1 MDSMLQVQ
9 AIFARTLTQV
19 LRFGVV
25 LAIAVLSASC
35 AGKAT
40 PARPTTAELLN
51 TPSPSPTPVPGQIYR
66 EAGVSSWYGKDFH
79 GRKTANG
86 ETYDMYGISAAHRTL
101 PLGTY
106 IRVTNLDNYK
116 SIKVKVNDR
125 GPFAKSRI
133 LDLSYGAAKELGF
146 VAQGTAKVRIETLEE
161 IRDSTPSYTVQ
172 AGAFIEEENAR
183 MLKQRLSK
191 KYDTVYIVPFESN
204 TGKFFR
210 VRVGSYS
217 TEEKAERV
225 ASSIMLEGVE
235 PIVLRKD

>member
-1 MDSMLQVQ
+1 
-9 AIFARTLTQV
+9 
-19 LRFGVV
+19 
-25 LAIAVLSASC
+25 
-35 AGKAT
+35 
-40 PARPTTAELLN
+40 
-51 TPSPSPTPVPGQIYR
+51 VPGQIYR
-66 EAGVSSWYGKDFH
+66 ETGVSSWYGKDFH

-116 SIKVKVNDR
+116 SVKVKVNDR
-125 GPFAKSRI
+125 GPFAKNRV

-146 VAQGTAKVRIETLEE
+146 VAQGTTKVRIETFEE
-161 IRDSTPSYTVQ
+161 VRDLAPSYTVQ
-172 AGAFIEEENAR
+172 VGAFIEEENAR
-183 MLKQRLSK
+183 MLKQRLSR
-191 KYDTVYIVPFESN
+191 KYDTIYIIPFESN

-225 ASSIMLEGVE
+225 ANGIMLEGVE
-235 PIVLRKD
+235 PIVVRKD